1 MVRAMLI
8 PCALLNDVMGSG
20 TRRSE
25 DYIRAQVARYFRL
38 RGRRRNVQVPAIK
51 KGILLE
57 QESLALYNRMAGKN
71 LTLCDESRRNDWLIG
86 QCDIIDGDTIIDLK
100 TCWSADTFRARR
112 YDWQLRGYMMLYDK
126 PKACTVTVLLDTP
139 EELIGDE
146 DPTPHRVSH
155 IPEAARVRIDNE
167 VEREADKE
175 KEIIKRVHDLQAQ
188 YQAKLQEKK
197 TMKDYSL
204 KALNGHLHDQ
214 IERIMNPDLSEE
226 ELKREC
232 VRGAA
237 VAALSRESI
246 AIAELYVRAAK
257 NDSDTKI
264 PMLEDK

>member
-1 MVRAMLI
+1 MVRAMRI
-8 PCALLNDVMGSG
+8 PCALLNDVMGNG

-38 RGRRRNVQVPAIK
+38 RGRRRNVRVPAIK

-57 QESLALYNRMAGKN
+57 QESLALYNRVADKN
-71 LTLCDESRRNDWLIG
+71 LTLCGESRRNDWLIG

-100 TCWSADTFRARR
+100 TCWSADTFKARR
-112 YDWQLRGYMMLYDK
+112 YDWQLRGYMMLYGK

-155 IPEAARVRIDNE
+155 IPEAQRAR
-167 VEREADKE
+167 
-175 KEIIKRVHDLQAQ
+175 
-188 YQAKLQEKK
+188 KLQEKK
-197 TMKDYSL
+197 AMKDYSL

-257 NDSDTKI
+257 NDNETKI